1 MNIRRLGTPL
11 IHALPIG
18 LRGAA
23 RQFAAEMVILK
34 HHRRGLIEARKYRER
49 RGMAMHLGSGDKIK
63 EGWVNIDLNPTAD
76 LTLDLREPLPFPDN
90 TFRIIYSEHLL
101 EHFDYPRDITNLL
114 SECYRVLEP
123 GGIHSFGVPDGE
135 LELLDYITWQ
145 NAGPALAQLYA
156 DEDRANLRWGPSWC
170 RTRMDR
176 VNNFMRQNGEHR
188 WCYDEETMRLL
199 LESVGFVEIQRREF
213 DPELD
218 QELRRSGTM
227 YMRCKKP
234 EVIRKIVS

>member
-1 MNIRRLGTPL
+1 MSIIRRLGTPL
-11 IHALPIG
+11 IHALPTS
-18 LRGAA
+18 LREAA
-23 RQFAAEMVILK
+23 EQFATEVAIRK
-34 HHRRGLIEARKYRER
+34 RHHRGLIKARKYRGR
-49 RGMAMHLGSGDKIK
+49 RGMAMQLGSADKIK

-123 GGIHSFGVPDGE
+123 GGIHSFAVPDGE
-135 LELLDYITWQ
+135 RALGYYTMRH
-145 NAGPALAQLYA
+145 NADPALAQLHA
-156 DEDRANLRWGPSWC
+156 DVAQAKIRWYPSWC
-170 RTRMDR
+170 RTQIDH
-176 VNNFMRQNGEHR
+176 VNYLMRQNGEHR
-188 WCYDEETMRLL
+188 WIYDEETMRLL

-218 QELRRSGTM
+218 QELRRFGSM
-227 YMRCKKP
+227 YMQCRKP
-234 EVIRKIVS
+234 GSQLH